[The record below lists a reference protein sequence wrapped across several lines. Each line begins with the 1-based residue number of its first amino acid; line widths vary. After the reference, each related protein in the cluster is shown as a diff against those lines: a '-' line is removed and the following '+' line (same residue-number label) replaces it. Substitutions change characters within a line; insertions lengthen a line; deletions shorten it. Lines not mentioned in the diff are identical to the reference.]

1 MQQLAL
7 GRARKLNNEYLA
19 AAGQQRADDLL
30 PPQLSTRDDKSA
42 FSLSLGAITL
52 NIHTF

>member
-19 AAGQQRADDLL
+19 AGGWAADDLL